1 MSELQNLEIYNK
13 AYVEAWSS
21 KLTKYEKA
29 RIISTR
35 ALQLAMGAPPLID
48 LSKYNGPLDPI
59 SIAEEELRLKLLP
72 ITIRRRFPN
81 GSVKIISIFE
91 REQ

>member
-1 MSELQNLEIYNK
+1 MSERSKAEEVYNPS
-13 AYVEAWSS
+13 YVEAWSNR
-21 KLTKYEKA
+21 LTRYERA
-29 RIISTR
+29 RIISAR

-59 SIAEEELRLKLLP
+59 SIAEEELKLKVLP

-81 GSVKIISIFE
+81 GIVKKISIME
-91 REQ
+91 R